1 MGFPRFS
8 HEQLNMFLLVFTHSS
23 LSLLQFGSRRSMT
36 DVRGAIDPE
45 ILKRN
50 VGILVEALASDVY
63 GLPKQSATVNRNFRL
78 FGSGMVG

>member
-1 MGFPRFS
+1 
-8 HEQLNMFLLVFTHSS
+8 
-23 LSLLQFGSRRSMT
+23 MT